1 MSLKDLIKDNHDKAE
16 NHPFV
21 KLLLSGEIPVPVYA
35 DLVYNQMFCYTK
47 LEERAYNEGLLE
59 GIEDICRGPK
69 IEMDYLEMFTP
80 ATVYQSTADY
90 AKYVEEMPTDKIM
103 GHIYARHFGD
113 LYGGQM
119 IKKVIPGSG
128 LMYEFDDRKGLI
140 EKVRERLSDDLGD
153 EANVAIEFN
162 IRLFDEIASAHNIM
176 DTNEK
181 ESV

>member
-1 MSLKDLIKDNHDKAE
+1 MRLKEAIKNNHDKAE

-21 KLLLSGEIPVPVYA
+21 KVLLSGEIPVPVYA
-35 DLVYNQMFCYTK
+35 DLIYNQLFCYTK
-47 LEERAYNEGLLE
+47 LEERTYREGLLK

-69 IEMDYLEMFTP
+69 IEQDYIELFTP

-90 AKYVEEMPTDKIM
+90 VKYVEEMPTEKLM

-128 LMYEFDDRKGLI
+128 LMYQFENRKELI
-140 EKVRERLSDDLGD
+140 DKVRERLSDDLGD
-153 EANVAIEFN
+153 EANVAIECD
-162 IRLFDEIASAHNIM
+162 I
-176 DTNEK
+176 
-181 ESV
+181 